1 MDTKI
6 VDSIANIRLV
16 QGTIRMDLMQISA
29 NKNEGQLKL
38 EKSGELIMTPSAFER
53 SILVLKEAESN
64 LNSRPEKN

>member
-16 QGTIRMDLMQISA
+16 QGTIRMDLMQIAGS
-29 NKNEGQLKL
+29 KIEGQLKL

-53 SILVLKEAESN
+53 SLIVLKEAETN
-64 LNSRPEKN
+64 LKKK

>member
-16 QGTIRMDLMQISA
+16 QGTIRMDLMQISGS
-29 NKNEGQLKL
+29 KIEGQLKL

-53 SILVLKEAESN
+53 SLKVLKEAETN
-64 LNSRPEKN
+64 LKKNN